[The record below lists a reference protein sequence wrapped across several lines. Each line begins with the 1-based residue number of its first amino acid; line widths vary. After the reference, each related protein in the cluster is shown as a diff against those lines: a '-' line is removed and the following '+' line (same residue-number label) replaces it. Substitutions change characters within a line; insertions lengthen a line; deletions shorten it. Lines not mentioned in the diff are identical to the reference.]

1 MHSRKQSMPLNI
13 EMRELRIEDALE
25 AARVHKAMIEAD
37 DWEFLLSNY
46 VQDEEFCNYLDRVAT
61 WKEEATVPAGMVGAT
76 FLVAVIDGKIAG
88 RLSIRHRLNEF
99 LALVGGHIGYG
110 VAPEFRGQGI
120 ATYMLRY
127 GLEFMRQRGEDRI
140 FISCHHENEAS
151 RRVIEKCGGE
161 FAGLVAH
168 PYDNDEPYRTYWI
181 PTSA

>member
-1 MHSRKQSMPLNI
+1 MNI
-13 EMRELRIEDALE
+13 EMRELRMEDALD
-25 AARVHKAMIEAD
+25 AARVHQAMTEAD
-37 DWEFLLSNY
+37 DWEFLLGNY
-46 VQDEEFCNYLDRVAT
+46 VQEEEFCAYLDRLAT
-61 WKEEATVPAGMVGAT
+61 WKEEATVPQGMVDAT

-110 VAPEFRGQGI
+110 VAPEFRGQGV

-127 GLEFMRQRGEDRI
+127 GLDFMKQRGEDRV
-140 FISCHHENEAS
+140 FISCHNENEAS
-151 RRVIEKCGGE
+151 RKVIEKCGGE

-168 PYDNDEPYRTYWI
+168 PHDNDEPYRTYWI